1 MLSGA
6 CSNQRKKVE
15 TVKVLIFRILLTI
28 MIRLYDINV
37 P

>member
-6 CSNQRKKVE
+6 RSNQRKKVE